1 MKEVGKVFLATSST
15 HNYTDAIMTYVLGIG
30 ERVTRELDPRYLTAR
45 GQPVPRRLPPDAL
58 LPAHALRRPLRRHLP
73 RHPALPTQRAASGG
87 PELVSPCRASLASL
101 TLCPRRTRWSP
112 ALPRALEVTSPSLP
126 PPGASGSRPCRE
138 LWVT

>member
-1 MKEVGKVFLATSST
+1 MSFRSLFQDGCLKKKTLEDLDKYVEKGDVRIPFLLDKMKEVGKVFLATSST

-87 PELVSPCRASLASL
+87 PEL
-101 TLCPRRTRWSP
+101 
-112 ALPRALEVTSPSLP
+112 
-126 PPGASGSRPCRE
+126 GSCFVF
-138 LWVT
+138 W